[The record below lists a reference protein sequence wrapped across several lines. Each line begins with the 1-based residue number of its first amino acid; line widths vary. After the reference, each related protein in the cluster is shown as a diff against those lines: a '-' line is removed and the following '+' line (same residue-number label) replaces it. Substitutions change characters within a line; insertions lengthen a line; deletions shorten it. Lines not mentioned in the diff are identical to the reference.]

1 MDNAKPCHTSIYY
14 INIGAVCPPR
24 LRNAKFTTGAV
35 DNIKHKFS
43 STTSTSSFHC
53 RGISLFQ
60 NISVDNSP
68 GGYGRDQW
76 SAQII
81 VCLFVTYTNI
91 TPISILGGNSRVS
104 PRTGR
109 SLPTVIRSINIFM
122 RRCWIE
128 TYMTETTSESNISW
142 AAYHNCIW
150 YKKGIVAV

>member
-1 MDNAKPCHTSIYY
+1 MPNHAIPASTISTLGLCALPGSGMLNLQQEQLTI
-14 INIGAVCPPR
+14 
-24 LRNAKFTTGAV
+24 
-35 DNIKHKFS
+35 S
-43 STTSTSSFHC
+43 STNSALQHQLAHFTAEGYHYSKTFQSITL
-53 RGISLFQ
+53 RVGMVEISEVHKLL
-60 NISVDNSP
+60 S
-68 GGYGRDQW
+68 
-76 SAQII
+76 
-81 VCLFVTYTNI
+81 FVTYTNI

-142 AAYHNCIW
+142 AAYHNSIW